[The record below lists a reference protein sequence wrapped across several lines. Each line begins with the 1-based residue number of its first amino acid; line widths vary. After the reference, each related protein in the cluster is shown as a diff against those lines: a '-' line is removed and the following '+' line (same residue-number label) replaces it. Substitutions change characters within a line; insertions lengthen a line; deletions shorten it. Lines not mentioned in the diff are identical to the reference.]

1 MALCLLLT
9 LMSHW
14 LAGPGPGQLKD
25 FFVHMEN
32 VKAVPSKE
40 HGQEERI
47 KKQQVHYDPEDY
59 EEYAL

>member
-1 MALCLLLT
+1 MSEMALCLLLT
-9 LMSHW
+9 LMSRW

-25 FFVHMEN
+25 FFVHMKN

-47 KKQQVHYDPEDY
+47 KKTAGP
-59 EEYAL
+59 L